1 MNTNT
6 KLEYH
11 PLVKLYANSFTSI
24 AAGILGWRLI
34 KLDEFISLLEKRGAN
49 DRVALAS
56 QVLRASNEN
65 VAFSFRQS
73 VQPLVSGESDHHR
86 LLSITAQQLIGH
98 SWEIL
103 RINGHVPA
111 YEKPVFEFFR
121 HIRNGCFHGN
131 SFHFKRDEPRNPAQW
146 RGLEITKADQ
156 SKRIFRADLSE
167 KEYFLNWGDPLV
179 LLHDVSQLISN
190 HNQAA

>member
-11 PLVKLYANSFTSI
+11 ALIKPYANSFASI
-24 AAGILGWRLI
+24 IAGVLGWRLI
-34 KLDEFISLLEKRGAN
+34 NLDEFISLLEAREGN

-56 QVLRASNEN
+56 QILQASNEN
-65 VAFSFRQS
+65 VTFSFRKS

-86 LLSITAQQLIGH
+86 LLSITAQQLLGH

-103 RINGHVPA
+103 RTNGHVPG
-111 YEKPVFEFFR
+111 YEKPVLEFFR

-131 SFHFKRDEPRNPAQW
+131 SFHFTGNEPRNPAQW
-146 RGLEITKADQ
+146 RGLEITKASQ
-156 SKRIFRADLSE
+156 GKRIFRTDLSE
-167 KEYFLNWGDPLV
+167 NEYFLNWGDSLL
-179 LLHDVSQLISN
+179 LLHDVSLLI
-190 HNQAA
+190 